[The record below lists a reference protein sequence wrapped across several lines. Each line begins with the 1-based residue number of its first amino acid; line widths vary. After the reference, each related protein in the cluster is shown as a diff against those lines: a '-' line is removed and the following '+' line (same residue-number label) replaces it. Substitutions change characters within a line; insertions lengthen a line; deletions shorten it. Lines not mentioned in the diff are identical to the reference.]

1 MHFDTNQL
9 IGDAKIN
16 CDNLSTGNEAEYTS
30 GSDDDE
36 FIDVETIQPHGN
48 STCRTQV
55 LKL

>member
-9 IGDAKIN
+9 IDDDKID
-16 CDNLSTGNEAEYTS
+16 CDNLTTCNEAEYTS

-36 FIDVETIQPHGN
+36 FIDVETIQPNSN

-55 LKL
+55 IKP